1 MHLFCSTLHIKMFF
15 LFHPSVPSVYPILQF
30 LQFFEGYPSLSFSY
44 KSTLNSMPDFHSRFT
59 ARPPLIPMSWDQYY
73 ICKYYILHYP
83 PPRSE
88 PNLIY
93 AYVCTPVCLCQRTH
107 KYYNVSFWIWID
119 EVFISVKMRLKN
131 KLFSEKIWWNGK

>member
-1 MHLFCSTLHIKMFF
+1 MLYAAYKNDF
-15 LFHPSVPSVYPILQF
+15 LISSFSSFSVSYPSVPSVFWRVSFIIFF
-30 LQFFEGYPSLSFSY
+30 LQIYIECNTRLPLEVYCKTCVDAWCSEVNITFV
-44 KSTLNSMPDFHSRFT
+44 STIFCTIH
-59 ARPPLIPMSWDQYY
+59 
-73 ICKYYILHYP
+73 P

-88 PNLIY
+88 PILICS
-93 AYVCTPVCLCQRTH
+93 YVCTLVCPCRRTH